1 MLRKRIPL
9 QTACGASGLHGRLQ
23 APILCYT
30 RAPRGVAQLVA
41 RLVWDQEV
49 ESSNLSAP
57 TSIVARIGGLKNFLA
72 HLPLGGVALANT
84 GRERPPRPSAAAPL
98 DFTAMI
104 TVPVDWNSLTTRS
117 DSLASPHTWLGLDP
131 GVTEPAVIVQ
141 AARQRLEAIRDA
153 YGSEGEV
160 KDVLVSIIVTAR
172 QEMLSRVRVG

>member
-1 MLRKRIPL
+1 MHCSWPASAAWAAGCGGPDSQVATEFFRGFCPSRPPFSPL
-9 QTACGASGLHGRLQ
+9 QAGNGYQGRSRLH
-23 APILCYT
+23 
-30 RAPRGVAQLVA
+30 
-41 RLVWDQEV
+41 
-49 ESSNLSAP
+49 
-57 TSIVARIGGLKNFLA
+57 FLGFYA
-72 HLPLGGVALANT
+72 VIDIA
-84 GRERPPRPSAAAPL
+84 
-98 DFTAMI
+98 F
-104 TVPVDWNSLTTRS
+104 DWEGLTTPS